1 MCMNAQVFGIVFH
14 LTPSPQFR
22 FVLETTP
29 MTYIKLRLI
38 LLSTEMAEF
47 TSAQIVS
54 EITDTLRQRGGL
66 CPYVEEEDTE
76 DYNKMTPSEIEQ
88 IIQDSVAEE
97 YSDSVR
103 GYMKTNYN
111 DVSNIAAQ
119 VKDEYALA
127 FMSPYKKQK
136 RMSLD
141 PKDDSDE
148 QQKTPTDDDEDDE
161 DDDPTDDD
169 EDDEDDDPTDDDEDD
184 EDDDLYDKDPTDD
197 DEYDEDD
204 DDDQDPTQDDKD
216 EDHDDDVEECD
227 RCQNCKRHEDNCEC
241 TCATCGEVTCQCP

>member
-1 MCMNAQVFGIVFH
+1 
-14 LTPSPQFR
+14 
-22 FVLETTP
+22 
-29 MTYIKLRLI
+29 
-38 LLSTEMAEF
+38 MAEF

-161 DDDPTDDD
+161 DDD
-169 EDDEDDDPTDDDEDD
+169 
-184 EDDDLYDKDPTDD
+184 LYDKDPTDD